1 MRLLL
6 GIGIGVIATYL
17 YFNPGSQDEVIGTIK
32 GGINSGAAIVKDLA
46 DK

>member
-1 MRLLL
+1 MRILI

-17 YFNPGSQDEVIGTIK
+17 YFNPGSQDEVIDTIV
-32 GGINSGAAIVKDLA
+32 GGINDGASIVKDLT

>member
-1 MRLLL
+1 MRILI

-17 YFNPGSQDEVIGTIK
+17 YFNPGSQDEVVGTIMN
-32 GGINSGAAIVKDLA
+32 GINNGATIVKDLT

>member
-1 MRLLL
+1 MRILI

-32 GGINSGAAIVKDLA
+32 NGINQSATIVKNLTE
-46 DK
+46 K